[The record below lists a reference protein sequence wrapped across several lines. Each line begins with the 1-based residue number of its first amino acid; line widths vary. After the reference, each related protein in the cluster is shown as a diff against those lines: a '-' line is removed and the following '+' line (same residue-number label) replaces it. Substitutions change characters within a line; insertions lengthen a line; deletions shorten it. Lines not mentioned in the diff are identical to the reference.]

1 MGCENFIATLTLI
14 AVTVAA
20 MPNQRDPPCDFTGFN
35 PSAAVSRVLAE
46 MPTHTEHGHH
56 EFETIFPG
64 FEVGGLN
71 VSGLHHIEQY
81 GPAIPFCVNGSR
93 LLQVDLIHNDNVALS
108 MPWRSC
114 SGREGIIR
122 LGTELSR
129 FTVQF
134 QVVDSNLGDASALS
148 FVQSLI
154 PVTVEGVYATIEGAG
169 EAFKTVTEVFSKVF
183 DGIIRETWNQA
194 FSSSFYDAL
203 QKAVEESLQ
212 VRSNQI
218 TPL

>member
-1 MGCENFIATLTLI
+1 MGCKNYIAALALI
-14 AVTVAA
+14 AVTVVA
-20 MPNQRDPPCDFTGFN
+20 MPNRRDPPCDFTGFD
-35 PSAAVSRVLAE
+35 PGAAVSRVLAE
-46 MPTHTEHGHH
+46 MPTHTKLGHH
-56 EFETIFPG
+56 EFSTIFPG
-64 FEVGGLN
+64 FEIGGLN
-71 VSGLHHIEQY
+71 VSGLQHIEQY

-93 LLQVDLIHNDNVALS
+93 LLQADMIHNDNVALS

-122 LGTELSR
+122 LGAELSR

-134 QVVDSNLGDASALS
+134 HVVDSNLVEGSALS
-148 FVQSLI
+148 FVQSVI

-169 EAFKTVTEVFSKVF
+169 EALKTVTEVLSKVF
-183 DGIIRETWNQA
+183 DGIIRETWNQV
-194 FSSSFYDAL
+194 FFSSFYGAI